1 MSPPST
7 SGAGVEHA
15 ANGSLKSSILQE
27 NSTASMNSTETA
39 KTVVQNT
46 TPAGLIPNSSLT
58 NQETIPTETCRY
70 FETEIEKLRLS
81 LEESLKSVN
90 NLQLMLN
97 QVKSKSPVNSV
108 ISASSQPSTSG
119 SDVSDTDDNVSEVQ
133 PHDAEIEK
141 SSFNSEATV
150 SSHTNTSSK
159 QKMHNI
165 VIL

>member
-1 MSPPST
+1 MSPPCT

-97 QVKSKSPVNSV
+97 QVKRISSVN
-108 ISASSQPSTSG
+108 SASSQPSTSG
-119 SDVSDTDDNVSEVQ
+119 YNASNTDDNVSEVQ
-133 PHDAEIEK
+133 PHEAEIEK
-141 SSFNSEATV
+141 SSCDTEATV
-150 SSHTNTSSK
+150 PSHTESENTSSK
-159 QKMHNI
+159 QKKPK
-165 VIL
+165 